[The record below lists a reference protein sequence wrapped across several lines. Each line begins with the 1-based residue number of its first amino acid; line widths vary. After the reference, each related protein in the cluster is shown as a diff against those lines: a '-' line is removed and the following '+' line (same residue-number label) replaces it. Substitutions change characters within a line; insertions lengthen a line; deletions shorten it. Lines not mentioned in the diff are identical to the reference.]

1 MDKQTIA
8 VIKQLFHF
16 IEGICIFLRG
26 YTVFIFSFGDI
37 LLNKLAYRML
47 KQLFLAMFFGFRDIL
62 HHFPIFLQKRK
73 SWNFFWDGLHSLLRL
88 QSL

>member
-1 MDKQTIA
+1 MKTKVSCCFQLYWEKHHRVESCQEEPMAAVIQCKNRRRKKMDKQTIA

-37 LLNKLAYRML
+37 LLNKLA
-47 KQLFLAMFFGFRDIL
+47 
-62 HHFPIFLQKRK
+62 
-73 SWNFFWDGLHSLLRL
+73 
-88 QSL
+88 